1 MNYIII
7 LSKQVKEQLNRYLIN
22 LKLKLK
28 LYSWKERSIKLV
40 DLYTAL
46 IINGR
51 RTFAQ
56 VPKSLQ
62 PAVHETLL
70 SLGLGDDGKPIA

>member
-1 MNYIII
+1 M
-7 LSKQVKEQLNRYLIN
+7 
-22 LKLKLK
+22 
-28 LYSWKERSIKLV
+28 V
-40 DLYTAL
+40 DLYVAL

-62 PAVHETLL
+62 PAVKDTLL
-70 SLGLGDDGKPIA
+70 ALGLDENGKPIA

>member
-1 MNYIII
+1 M
-7 LSKQVKEQLNRYLIN
+7 
-22 LKLKLK
+22 
-28 LYSWKERSIKLV
+28 V
-40 DLYTAL
+40 DLYVAL
-46 IINGR
+46 VFNGR